1 MKIGIDGHRLFRRR
15 KHGMEIV
22 TIELIKNLQVFDKE
36 NQYFI
41 FVEPDEDRDC
51 IKETENFRIVNIKV
65 GSFPIWEQVA
75 LPFYASKYKC
85 DLLHCT
91 SNTAPIFLKIPLIVT
106 IHDMI
111 YLEKSYFKT
120 IDNQG
125 TSYQRFGNLY
135 RRFIVPKIAKSAQKI
150 ITVSDFEKHRINEYF
165 HFLPENNKV
174 ITIYNSVNEYF
185 RKIEDL
191 EELKRIKLKYT
202 LPDEFILFLGNTDP
216 KKNTTNVI
224 KAYFEFVKSNPGNIK
239 LVIIDY
245 QPDQLKKQLN
255 EIVNHELAGNI
266 HLTGYVV
273 NADLPAIYSLSS
285 LFLYPSLRESFGI
298 PLLEAMRC
306 ETPVITSNTSSM
318 PEIAGDA
325 TLLVDPFKPEEIT
338 AAIRR
343 IFTDNKIRLNLI
355 EKGFIQAKKFSWRIM
370 AQHVLE
376 MYSEIGD
383 KINKSFGNQ

>member
-111 YLEKSYFKT
+111 YLEKSYFKI

-125 TSYQRFGNLY
+125 TNYQRFGNTY

-174 ITIYNSVNEYF
+174 IAIYNGVNEYF
-185 RKIEDL
+185 RKIEDF
-191 EELKRIKLKYT
+191 EELKRIKSKYS

-224 KAYFEFVKSNPGNIK
+224 KAYFEFLKSNPGNIK
-239 LVIIDY
+239 LVIVDY
-245 QPDQLKKQLN
+245 QLDQLKKLLY
-255 EIVNHELAGNI
+255 EIGNHELAGNI

-273 NADLPAIYSLSS
+273 NVDLPAIYSLSKM
-285 LFLYPSLRESFGI
+285 FLYPSLRESFGI

-306 ETPVITSNTSSM
+306 ETPVITSNTSAM
-318 PEIAGDA
+318 PEVTGDA
-325 TLLVDPFKPEEIT
+325 AYFIDPTNPRKI
-338 AAIRR
+338 AKAIFDIINNNILKSDLIKKGYNRSKE
-343 IFTDNKIRLNLI
+343 FNWQQTSKNVLNLYNSI
-355 EKGFIQAKKFSWRIM
+355 
-370 AQHVLE
+370 
-376 MYSEIGD
+376 
-383 KINKSFGNQ
+383 KI